1 MDARKQEKGEEWK
14 RKGRSKRR
22 ETEYERRKD
31 RKDTQDVVLT
41 SCLLL
46 MACTTS
52 DASVCHSLMS
62 SSLLPTSNDG
72 TRGEEEA
79 FRNNYIR
86 SP

>member
-1 MDARKQEKGEEWK
+1 MDARKQEKGKEKK
-14 RKGRSKRR
+14 RKGRFKRR
-22 ETEYERRKD
+22 EKEDERRKD
-31 RKDTQDVVLT
+31 SEDTQDVLLT

-72 TRGEEEA
+72 TGGEEEV